1 MPRDTLAGH
10 LAFCITLYTL
20 SVMDDQNAVAAEN
33 AGERIHAPVTAADVL
48 RWLEEAAETVRSG
61 EVDPEALIV
70 LLGEL
75 REASTAF
82 ANASDWALLAA
93 REAGASLR
101 QIAPVFGKGYVRAP
115 AARLEKLHREVL
127 SSEQFIELMR
137 RRAAR
142 V

>member
-1 MPRDTLAGH
+1 MSDDDVRPR
-10 LAFCITLYTL
+10 
-20 SVMDDQNAVAAEN
+20 
-33 AGERIHAPVTAADVL
+33 APITAADVL
-48 RWLEEAAETVRSG
+48 RWLEDTAAAVQAG
-61 EVDPEALIV
+61 EVEADELIA

-75 REASTAF
+75 RQASTAC
-82 ANASDWALLAA
+82 ANASDWTLLAA

-127 SSEQFIELMR
+127 SSEQLLELLR
-137 RRAAR
+137 RQRSD

>member
-1 MPRDTLAGH
+1 MYNALYDRGMTQETAATSPAGR
-10 LAFCITLYTL
+10 LRAPIT
-20 SVMDDQNAVAAEN
+20 AAE
-33 AGERIHAPVTAADVL
+33 VL
-48 RWLEEAAETVRSG
+48 AWLEEAAEAVRAG
-61 EVDPEALIV
+61 ELDAHALIE
-70 LLGEL
+70 LLGQL
-75 REASTAF
+75 RQASTAC

-127 SSEQFIELMR
+127 SSEQFLELMR
-137 RRAAR
+137 RRTEG

>member
-1 MPRDTLAGH
+1 
-10 LAFCITLYTL
+10 
-20 SVMDDQNAVAAEN
+20 MDDLPQTTP
-33 AGERIHAPVTAADVL
+33 RAPITAADVL
-48 RWLEEAAETVRSG
+48 SWLEDTAESVRAG
-61 EVDPEALIV
+61 EVAPEDLIA

-75 REASTAF
+75 RQASTAC

-115 AARLEKLHREVL
+115 AARLEKLHRQVL
-127 SSEQFIELMR
+127 NSEQFLELMR
-137 RRAAR
+137 RRDGS

>member
-1 MPRDTLAGH
+1 MTDASPETLHAPITAADI
-10 LAFCITLYTL
+10 LAWLENAAL
-20 SVMDDQNAVAAEN
+20 AVAA
-33 AGERIHAPVTAADVL
+33 
-48 RWLEEAAETVRSG
+48 G
-61 EVDPEALIV
+61 EVPADELIA

-75 REASTAF
+75 RQASTAC

-127 SSEQFIELMR
+127 SSEQFLELMR
-137 RRAAR
+137 RRHQD

>member
-1 MPRDTLAGH
+1 
-10 LAFCITLYTL
+10 
-20 SVMDDQNAVAAEN
+20 MDDQNAVAAEN

>member
-1 MPRDTLAGH
+1 MSDT
-10 LAFCITLYTL
+10 
-20 SVMDDQNAVAAEN
+20 SEEV
-33 AGERIHAPVTAADVL
+33 GEQSSRPVTAPPVTAAAML
-48 RWLEEAAETVRSG
+48 AWLEEASEAVAEGRL
-61 EVDPEALIV
+61 EADELIA
-70 LLGEL
+70 LLGQL
-75 REASTAF
+75 REAATAC

-127 SSEQFIELMR
+127 SADQFLELMR
-137 RRAAR
+137 RRMRGDVEGADDIASAN

>member
-1 MPRDTLAGH
+1 MAEEVT
-10 LAFCITLYTL
+10 
-20 SVMDDQNAVAAEN
+20 SAAS
-33 AGERIHAPVTAADVL
+33 ADRLRAPVTAADVL
-48 RWLEEAAETVRSG
+48 AWLEEAAEAVRAG
-61 EVDPEALIV
+61 ELDADALID
-70 LLGEL
+70 LLGQL
-75 REASTAF
+75 RQASTAC

-127 SSEQFIELMR
+127 SSEQFLELMR
-137 RRAAR
+137 RRAEN

>member
-1 MPRDTLAGH
+1 M
-10 LAFCITLYTL
+10 
-20 SVMDDQNAVAAEN
+20 
-33 AGERIHAPVTAADVL
+33 ERALPVTAADVL
-48 RWLEEAAETVRSG
+48 DWLESTAQAVQAG
-61 EVDPEALIV
+61 EVDADQLIR

-75 REASTAF
+75 RAASTAC
-82 ANASDWALLAA
+82 ANASDWTLLAA

-127 SSEQFIELMR
+127 SADQFLELLR
-137 RRAAR
+137 RRQED

>member
-1 MPRDTLAGH
+1 MDAERERTTPLRAPITAGDV
-10 LAFCITLYTL
+10 LEWLET
-20 SVMDDQNAVAAEN
+20 AAEAVR
-33 AGERIHAPVTAADVL
+33 AGELDAD
-48 RWLEEAAETVRSG
+48 
-61 EVDPEALIV
+61 ALIG

-75 REASTAF
+75 RAASTAC
-82 ANASDWALLAA
+82 ANASDWTLLAA

-127 SSEQFIELMR
+127 TSDQFLELTR
-137 RRAAR
+137 RRQPG

>member
-1 MPRDTLAGH
+1 
-10 LAFCITLYTL
+10 
-20 SVMDDQNAVAAEN
+20 MDDDTTPSPL
-33 AGERIHAPVTAADVL
+33 HAPITAADVL
-48 RWLEEAAETVRSG
+48 DWLERAAAAVAEG
-61 EVDPEALIV
+61 ELPADDLIR

-75 REASTAF
+75 RAASTAC

-101 QIAPVFGKGYVRAP
+101 QIAPVFGRGYVRAP

-127 SSEQFIELMR
+127 SAEQFLELLR
-137 RRAAR
+137 RRQPG

>member
-1 MPRDTLAGH
+1 MSDETPAVESSNPLA
-10 LAFCITLYTL
+10 
-20 SVMDDQNAVAAEN
+20 E
-33 AGERIHAPVTAADVL
+33 AGERQAAAPVTAGAVL
-48 RWLEEAAETVRSG
+48 AWLEETATAVAAG
-61 EVDPEALIV
+61 ELDTEELIA

-75 REASTAF
+75 RQASTAC
-82 ANASDWALLAA
+82 ANASDWTLLAA

-127 SSEQFIELMR
+127 SADQFLELMR
-137 RRAAR
+137 RRATEPT